1 MKQIKFLATLFAMML
16 VMGGFTSCS
25 SDDDGSPAVAGLNDF
40 YITVSASGGGLSAAE
55 LTMFET
61 NMNSLLLEYRM
72 YAYEVDDAVEEFDDL
87 MEYMAYSYYEGMDGV
102 KGTLKIVFTLK
113 TTKGTLIKS
122 STLNITDETAWL
134 S

>member
-25 SDDDGSPAVAGLNDF
+25 SDDDDSPAVTGLNDF
-40 YITVSASGGGLSAAE
+40 YITVSASGGGLSAADITE
-55 LTMFET
+55 LES
-61 NMNSLLLEYRM
+61 NMNSMLLDYRM
-72 YAYEVDDAVEEFDDL
+72 YAYQLDDAVEEFDDM
-87 MEYMAYSYYEGMDGV
+87 MEGLTYVYYEGMYGV
-102 KGTLKIVFTLK
+102 KGTLKMVFTLK
-113 TTKGTLIKS
+113 TTKGTIIKS

>member
-25 SDDDGSPAVAGLNDF
+25 SDDDDPPVVTGFNDF
-40 YITVSASGGGLSAAE
+40 YISVSISGGGLSSARIAE
-55 LTMFET
+55 MEASL
-61 NMNSLLLEYRM
+61 NSTLLEYRM
-72 YAYEVDDAVEEFDDL
+72 YAYEVDEAVEEFDDL
-87 MEYMAYSYYEGMDGV
+87 MDLLAYSYYEGMYGV
-102 KGTLKIVFTLK
+102 KGTLQMVFVLK
-113 TTKGTLIKS
+113 TTKGALIKS

>member
-1 MKQIKFLATLFAMML
+1 MKQIKFFATLFAVML
-16 VMGGFTSCS
+16 VMGVTSCS

-55 LTMFET
+55 LTAFET
-61 NMNSLLLEYRM
+61 NMNSLLLEYSM

-87 MEYMAYSYYEGMDGV
+87 MEYMAYSYYDGMDGV